1 VFSSGNFSSG
11 LLASGIIQSTTGGFK
26 FPDGTTQ
33 ITAATQG
40 VSLGLVIAL
49 GG

>member
-1 VFSSGNFSSG
+1 LTSGT
-11 LLASGIIQSTTGGFK
+11 IESTTGGFK